1 VRHKGKIMA
10 VINNSQ
16 CAIDLVNEFGSLA
29 SYFWSFEPSENIK
42 IKPQTQSTSIDS
54 IALSK
59 DLKIRGWKFV
69 GPTTIYAFM
78 QAMGLINDHAEG
90 CFMRETITKERYS
103 FIRPE
108 IKNKAII

>member
-1 VRHKGKIMA
+1 
-10 VINNSQ
+10 
-16 CAIDLVNEFGSLA
+16 
-29 SYFWSFEPSENIK
+29 
-42 IKPQTQSTSIDS
+42 
-54 IALSK
+54 
-59 DLKIRGWKFV
+59 
-69 GPTTIYAFM
+69 M